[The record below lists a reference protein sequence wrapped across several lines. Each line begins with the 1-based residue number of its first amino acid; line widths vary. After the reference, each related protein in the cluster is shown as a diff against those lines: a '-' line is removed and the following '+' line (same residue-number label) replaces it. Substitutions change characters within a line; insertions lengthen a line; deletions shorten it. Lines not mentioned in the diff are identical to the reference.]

1 MTTDRPI
8 IIFSSTQICSHNH
21 FVGDVCCVCRIIN
34 IGCEFMM
41 NVDHD
46 VCFSAPS
53 SSVGESDTLAANL
66 DLTSHSQPGL
76 V

>member
-34 IGCEFMM
+34 IGCEFFM
-41 NVDHD
+41 NVMM
-46 VCFSAPS
+46 
-53 SSVGESDTLAANL
+53 SVFRHTHHQSESRTHSPLSNL